1 MALSLDIRLKRASK
15 VYSRGEILA
24 GVVVVQCKETVQHQ
38 GISLTMD
45 GSVTLQLS
53 SKTIGV
59 FEAFYNSAKPITLV
73 NCSAE
78 VCKPGR
84 LPLGRTEIP
93 FEFPI
98 EPQGSQK
105 VLYETYHGLFINI
118 QYILRCDM
126 KRSILNKD
134 LQKTCE
140 FIIHIPSAPETL
152 PSIPVKFLISPESL
166 QNVPE
171 NVEVPVLR
179 ARGELSATQCSL
191 ARPLT
196 GWLTLER
203 CDLPLRSIE
212 LQLIRVETCGCAEG
226 YGKELSEV
234 QRVQVADGEVC
245 RGLPILLHMHLPRLF
260 TCSTLN
266 TSTFKIE
273 FELNII
279 IVLKDDH
286 MITENFPLK
295 LVRN

>member
-1 MALSLDIRLKRASK
+1 MALCLDIRLKRASK

-45 GSVTLQLS
+45 GSVMLQLS

-105 VLYETYHGLFINI
+105 YV
-118 QYILRCDM
+118 LRCDM
-126 KRSILNKD
+126 KRSLLNKD

-140 FIIHIPSAPETL
+140 FIIHIPVCF
-152 PSIPVKFLISPESL
+152 PSRFLISPESL

-191 ARPLT
+191 GCPLT

-234 QRVQVADGEVC
+234 QRVQVVDGEVC